1 MNEYRSEPRGDAR
14 TDEMAVLKASSPHGQ
29 PAKDDLVVDLSRTRE
44 LNLANLT
51 VLLTAQQQAEEEDRA
66 VWLVGVPMNVWR
78 ALDSMGLGRFF
89 KAFPVSQ
96 ELAV

>member
-1 MNEYRSEPRGDAR
+1 MNEHNNEPRDEAR
-14 TDEMAVLKASSPHGQ
+14 AQEMAVLKTARPHGR
-29 PAKDDLVVDLSRTRE
+29 PAKGDLVVDLSRISE

-51 VLLTAQQQAEEEDRA
+51 VLLTAQQQARKEDRA

-78 ALDSMGLGRFF
+78 ALDSMGLGKFF